1 MCIVYPAQYTHV
13 QYMYA
18 IYMYSIA
25 HVLTDIKSILES
37 SDTEE
42 YVLVI
47 HAVGG
52 VSSGEVCPL
61 NEQSHVGIHD
71 YFTVVKKGLES
82 GREEGEREEGE
93 REGRGGEKREREGG
107 KREGGREEGKR
118 EETCTCNCNPIVS
131 LFLLLTESFSQTHL

>member
-1 MCIVYPAQYTHV
+1 MCIVYTAQYTHV

-18 IYMYSIA
+18 IYMYSIV

-82 GREEGEREEGE
+82 GKEGERGKRERGREEGER
-93 REGRGGEKREREGG
+93 REREREGG
-107 KREGGREEGKR
+107 RERGKR